1 MGAPWDGDALRA
13 VFIAIV
19 FMAAMGGLALVSG
32 ILALILG
39 GVARTVAACVFGISL
54 FAFSLPLLQVFVINP
69 LKDEKIHREYKAKY
83 EAERT
88 PLIVAVENKDIKKI
102 RKLIKKGAD
111 VNEGKGY
118 RTPLIVA
125 CERGQSYNE
134 AEYEEIA
141 RILLDAGA
149 EPDLVREEPWR
160 YEYSTI
166 AFKRI
171 HAMPIAISK
180 DREGIVRLLIEHG
193 ANIDSYEE
201 SDEVGENGEKV
212 LIGKPFLPF
221 QYAIRECSYE
231 SAKVLLDAG
240 AKIGTYMYGY
250 ESGYEKNEKKT
261 LVMELFSGYEGDYN
275 IEAKAYILEKLLEKI
290 DANKKDDKG
299 KTALHFAAH
308 REWEDTRSRL
318 AEMLLTAGADVNAKD
333 DEGKTPLMY
342 AVKEVGLWRDT
353 ALEPVGFF
361 VSHGA
366 DITISDNEGKTA
378 LDLFTALYADRNLD
392 GKEKAN
398 YDKIVELLTVK
409 KTAVEQGGKSVS
421 VTPISRAAPQQE
433 QKTHI
438 ALCDIQDELVTGDF
452 MRTKK
457 IAAESEIAEEVQNS
471 PHVLLNDISDDW

>member
-39 GVARTVAACVFGISL
+39 GVAKTVAACVFGISL

-88 PLIVAVENKDIKKI
+88 PLIIAVEKKDIKQIK
-102 RKLIKKGAD
+102 KLIKRGAD

-125 CERGQSYNE
+125 CEHGQSYNE

-299 KTALHFAAH
+299 KTALHFAAAH

-318 AEMLLTAGADVNAKD
+318 AEMLLTAGADINAQD

-353 ALEPVGFF
+353 ALESVGFL

-366 DITISDNEGKTA
+366 DITQRDKDGKTA
-378 LDLFTALYADRNLD
+378 LDLFTARYADKELK
-392 GKEKAN
+392 GKEKEN
-398 YDKIVELLTVK
+398 YDKIVELLSMKK
-409 KTAVEQGGKSVS
+409 KTAEN
-421 VTPISRAAPQQE
+421 
-433 QKTHI
+433 
-438 ALCDIQDELVTGDF
+438 
-452 MRTKK
+452 TKK
-457 IAAESEIAEEVQNS
+457 PAEVKTAKIQELTAQSQSVEIAKTDFSAGEHTE
-471 PHVLLNDISDDW
+471 LDDIEDNW

>member
-1 MGAPWDGDALRA
+1 MGEALGKGLWA
-13 VFIAIV
+13 AFLVFC
-19 FMAAMGGLALVSG
+19 FMALTGGIALISG
-32 ILALILG
+32 IVALLAH
-39 GVARTVAACVFGISL
+39 GVAKTVAAWIFGISL
-54 FAFSLPLLQVFVINP
+54 GLFSLPILGGILNS
-69 LKDEKIHREYKAKY
+69 LKDSAAVARYHREYRK
-83 EAERT
+83 ERT
-88 PLIVAVENKDIKKI
+88 KLILAVENRDIEKVK
-102 RKLIKKGAD
+102 KLIKKGAD

-240 AKIGTYMYGY
+240 AKVGTYMYGY

-299 KTALHFAAH
+299 KTALHFAAAH
-308 REWEDTRSRL
+308 HEWEDTRSRL
-318 AEMLLTAGADVNAKD
+318 AEMLLTAGADINAQD

-353 ALEPVGFF
+353 ALESVGFL

-366 DITISDNEGKTA
+366 DITLRDKDGKTA
-378 LDLFTALYADRNLD
+378 LDLFTARYADRKLD

-398 YDKIVELLTVK
+398 YDKIVELLT
-409 KTAVEQGGKSVS
+409 
-421 VTPISRAAPQQE
+421 P
-433 QKTHI
+433 
-438 ALCDIQDELVTGDF
+438 
-452 MRTKK
+452 KK
-457 IAAESEIAEEVQNS
+457 IKKNAAKIPELPKSQLIAKSPKPAQMPNPEKSAFSEEKHLE
-471 PHVLLNDISDDW
+471 LNDMEDNW